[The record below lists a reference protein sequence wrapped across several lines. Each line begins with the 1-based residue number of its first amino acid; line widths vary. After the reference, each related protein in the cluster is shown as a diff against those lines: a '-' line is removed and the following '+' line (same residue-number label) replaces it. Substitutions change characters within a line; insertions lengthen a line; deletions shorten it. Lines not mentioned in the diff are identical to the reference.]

1 MGGLRLMMSG
11 PQATNRRLI
20 HTAQALV
27 DAVAEVPTLP
37 RRGGNVMA
45 TDFRRY
51 AASAVNI
58 LLAASRQGAHCVHA
72 GAIGT
77 GPNGDLIRTTLGEAG
92 VEVAGHPVPDKD
104 TGICF
109 VMLEPGA
116 ERTFVT
122 TLGAER
128 DLSVEQ
134 LQASDPRP
142 GDVICVSGYS
152 LGIESTRTPLLTWL
166 SMLPE
171 GVAVVLDPG
180 AIFEDLH
187 ADLQETMLQLTSV
200 WTGNLE
206 ESAALTGIDDMAEAA
221 TAVAAILPP
230 GAVAIVRDGENGCA
244 VHAHGQTTVV
254 PGYPQTPVDTNGAG
268 DSHTGA
274 LLASRISGD
283 SWVEACRH
291 ANAAAAIKVTRKGP
305 DTAPAAAEVDDFLA
319 ALTNT

>member
-1 MGGLRLMMSG
+1 MLPYPDQPRI
-11 PQATNRRLI
+11 I

-27 DAVAEVPTLP
+27 DAVAQVPDIP

-51 AASAVNI
+51 AAGAVNI
-58 LLAASRQGAHCVHA
+58 LLAARRQGAECVHA

-77 GPNGDLIRTTLGEAG
+77 GPNGDLIRSVLGEAKIA
-92 VEVAGHPVPDKD
+92 VAGQPVPDKD

-128 DLSVEQ
+128 DLDVDQ
-134 LQASDPRP
+134 LQASDPQP
-142 GDVICVSGYS
+142 GDIVCVSGYS
-152 LGIESTRTPLLTWL
+152 LGVESTRTPLLTWL
-166 SMLPE
+166 ALLPE
-171 GVAVVLDPG
+171 GVTVVLDPG
-180 AIFEDLH
+180 AIFEGLP
-187 ADLQETMLQLTSV
+187 AALEETVLQLTTV

-206 ESAALTGIDDMAEAA
+206 ESEALTGEPDMARAA
-221 TAVAAILPP
+221 AAAAEKLPP

-244 VHAHGQTTVV
+244 VHADGVTTVV
-254 PGYPQTPVDTNGAG
+254 PGFPQVAVDTNGAG
-268 DSHTGA
+268 DAHTGA
-274 LLASRISGD
+274 LLASRLAGAD
-283 SWVEACRH
+283 WPEACRR

-305 DTAPAAAEVDDFLA
+305 DTAPTAAEVDDFLA
-319 ALTNT
+319 ALTNP